1 MTKNKEKKIKIHFV
15 GIGGIGMSGIAE
27 LMLDLGYDIQGS
39 DININSNIKRLKKR
53 GVTFF
58 KGHNKKNI
66 KNISAAVFSSAIK
79 KNNPE
84 LIECKKLFIPLIS
97 RADMLAELMKFKK
110 SIAVA
115 GSHGKTTTTS
125 LVGYIFDNANYDP
138 TIVNGGIINSYSKNN
153 RLGKGEWMIVEA
165 DESDGSFLRLPHE
178 INIITN
184 LDMEHMDYY
193 KSKENLINSFKLFIN
208 NLPFYGFSILCV
220 DSPNLKKISKKIK
233 TRNLITYS
241 LKEKNSDVKIVL
253 INKNKFSTEFSLFFR
268 KNVIK
273 GINGK
278 INFKT
283 NLIGDHNILNTTSA
297 IIASLLA
304 KIPLPEIKK
313 SLFAFEGV
321 KRRFSYLGK
330 IDKCS
335 VYDDYAHHPSEIK
348 ASYDIAKQIS
358 NKKIIVIFQPH
369 RFSRLSYLYNEF
381 IKIFNKIDTL
391 YILDVYPAGE
401 RSIKNI
407 NSKKLVNDIKKKN
420 KNTFYLNSKSN
431 LSTTLK
437 PYFADKNTIVFMGAG
452 SITYMAHDFFKT
464 NDK

>member
-1 MTKNKEKKIKIHFV
+1 
-15 GIGGIGMSGIAE
+15 MSGIAE

-39 DININSNIKRLKKR
+39 DININSNIKRLKK
-53 GVTFF
+53 GESLFL
-58 KGHNKKNI
+58 KDIIKNI

-220 DSPNLKKISKKIK
+220 DSPNLKKISKKK
-233 TRNLITYS
+233 
-241 LKEKNSDVKIVL
+241 LKQE
-253 INKNKFSTEFSLFFR
+253 T
-268 KNVIK
+268 
-273 GINGK
+273 
-278 INFKT
+278 
-283 NLIGDHNILNTTSA
+283 
-297 IIASLLA
+297 
-304 KIPLPEIKK
+304 
-313 SLFAFEGV
+313 
-321 KRRFSYLGK
+321 
-330 IDKCS
+330 
-335 VYDDYAHHPSEIK
+335 
-348 ASYDIAKQIS
+348 
-358 NKKIIVIFQPH
+358 
-369 RFSRLSYLYNEF
+369 
-381 IKIFNKIDTL
+381 
-391 YILDVYPAGE
+391 
-401 RSIKNI
+401 
-407 NSKKLVNDIKKKN
+407 
-420 KNTFYLNSKSN
+420 
-431 LSTTLK
+431 
-437 PYFADKNTIVFMGAG
+437 
-452 SITYMAHDFFKT
+452 
-464 NDK
+464 